1 MTYTSLDQ
9 LLSVKAHSVGPFGS
23 RFLFQRF
30 RVYKFVSF
38 HTIACMASD
47 VLFILS
53 FIIGYSIHL
62 FQYAVFK
69 VRCGII
75 YVKTI
80 PTGLKWT
87 RTTDL
92 TLIRRAL

>member
-1 MTYTSLDQ
+1 
-9 LLSVKAHSVGPFGS
+9 
-23 RFLFQRF
+23 
-30 RVYKFVSF
+30 
-38 HTIACMASD
+38 MASD